1 MEVWAAVFRLR
12 SWVRIDDE
20 NRRRPKGHSAAQKE
34 EKVRR
39 RRDFDASPDE
49 V

>member
-1 MEVWAAVFRLR
+1 MEVWAAVFRLPELGPDR
-12 SWVRIDDE
+12 LRK
-20 NRRRPKGHSAAQKE
+20 RRRPKGHSAAKKE

-39 RRDFDASPDE
+39 RDFYASPDE